1 MVGGVIVVVLTLD
14 ADGGLSAGWP
24 LGGMAATSILKGV
37 LERNFF
43 GIRVFN
49 RYCHGWCRWSRRTAS
64 RICLFGGVLED
75 ACRKDECEQHH
86 SKVKK
91 DRYRPVYIEADDDR
105 KL

>member
-49 RYCHGWCRWSRRTAS
+49 
-64 RICLFGGVLED
+64 
-75 ACRKDECEQHH
+75 
-86 SKVKK
+86 
-91 DRYRPVYIEADDDR
+91 
-105 KL
+105 